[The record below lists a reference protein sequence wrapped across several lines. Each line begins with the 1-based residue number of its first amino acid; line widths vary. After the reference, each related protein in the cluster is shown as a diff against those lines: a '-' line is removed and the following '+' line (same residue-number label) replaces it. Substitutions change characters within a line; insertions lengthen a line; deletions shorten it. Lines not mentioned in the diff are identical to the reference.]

1 MHVARLCGPL
11 TMFLNV
17 LTGFSVKVP
26 WPMQLMFN
34 EEAIAKYNS
43 LFSFLLRV
51 NRLQYG
57 LHRVWADN
65 MRRIKRNR
73 VADKTSTNARL
84 LSLRARMSFL
94 VDNLQYYLQVDV
106 LDAQYALFT
115 DAIDRCRDFDAIT
128 QAHDHFLTTL
138 LTQVRIA
145 REILCNIF
153 CCYRVTPYTR
163 VGLLFR

>member
-94 VDNLQYYLQVDV
+94 VDNLQVCPHQLCY
-106 LDAQYALFT
+106 
-115 DAIDRCRDFDAIT
+115 DRCLASPRSSA
-128 QAHDHFLTTL
+128 AHQTCCSTTC
-138 LTQVRIA
+138 IA
-145 REILCNIF
+145 VFTGCFMIL
-153 CCYRVTPYTR
+153 
-163 VGLLFR
+163 